1 MVECD
6 VTSYYINQLTVCS
19 SGLEFKRPSN
29 RNCLPSMTKQKQ
41 MLRKF
46 FEVGGQVRLKCVLLQ
61 SAIVITRL
69 VIKYIRL

>member
-1 MVECD
+1 LCVIYQSTGNIIE
-6 VTSYYINQLTVCS
+6 L

-46 FEVGGQVRLKCVLLQ
+46 FDVAGQVRLCFQLAKHSCGFARGQQWV
-61 SAIVITRL
+61 
-69 VIKYIRL
+69 K